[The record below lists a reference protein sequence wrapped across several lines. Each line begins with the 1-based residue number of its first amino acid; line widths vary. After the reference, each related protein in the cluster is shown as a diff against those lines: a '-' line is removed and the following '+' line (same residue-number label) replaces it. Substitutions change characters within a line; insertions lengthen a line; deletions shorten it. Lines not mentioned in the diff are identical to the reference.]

1 MWHTI
6 ESWNVSLDSF
16 EEKRHVLFFDRN
28 DTDLDKTRIFLTTN
42 HTLPVAVLLDA
53 HPIPLVARYRVLLA
67 SIILFLLYALI
78 ISELVHQTI
87 AAMFCAFLSLS
98 CLSLVHDRP
107 SLDLVIT
114 WIDFGTIG
122 LLFGMMIMV
131 GIFSRTGFFE
141 WAAVKAYKLS
151 RGNLW
156 TLMVLLSTFTC
167 LISSVLDNVTTIIL
181 IVPVTIKLCR
191 VLDVDPKLLIL
202 SEIIFSNIGGTSTII
217 GDPPNIIIAGNVYVA
232 PYVNFLTFSAHV
244 TVGVLL
250 CLPVT
255 WFYLW
260 FFYSSSLHRDPVLR
274 VKAEIQT
281 WYKTLSRL
289 DELDPS
295 QVEVRAHVLTYLTKL
310 EEKASELQMKTT
322 EPATIGEMEA
332 NYTIKD
338 WPLFLS
344 SSVVLMGVVLL
355 FFFYP
360 LFGLEGLSLAWIAII
375 GAVIHA
381 LVVTI
386 ITGKSNVREILE
398 KVEWDTLVFFSFLF
412 ILMGAITRLGFID
425 FIGGLLME
433 IIKATPEG
441 KIRLFVAIIL
451 ILWISAFT
459 SAFIDNIPYTVTL
472 VPVIVDLANNTGL
485 PLTPLI
491 WALVFGTCFGGN
503 GTLTGASANVVGVG
517 LAQQHDCKITFLE
530 FMKFGFPILLLTST
544 IATLWLCI
552 FHVLIP
558 WY

>member
-1 MWHTI
+1 MDSPEDTPFSSHDLSSDSEESSHDRGSGHGLIQFGIEEEASVPIGSRTCNCSSKHVRCGKRVVPKESIKAAVFMVLILIAGVILGLVREEDTRSIHHLSVTSDTPIYLRMAIGTDLEITLNVPPLTDLTHHTPEKTCLGFPHNLTNKNCNKGYPRLEGVLVVCEIQSLHLNDNQTEMWHTI

-338 WPLFLS
+338 W
-344 SSVVLMGVVLL
+344 
-355 FFFYP
+355 
-360 LFGLEGLSLAWIAII
+360 
-375 GAVIHA
+375 
-381 LVVTI
+381 
-386 ITGKSNVREILE
+386 
-398 KVEWDTLVFFSFLF
+398 
-412 ILMGAITRLGFID
+412 
-425 FIGGLLME
+425 
-433 IIKATPEG
+433 
-441 KIRLFVAIIL
+441 
-451 ILWISAFT
+451 
-459 SAFIDNIPYTVTL
+459 
-472 VPVIVDLANNTGL
+472 
-485 PLTPLI
+485 
-491 WALVFGTCFGGN
+491 
-503 GTLTGASANVVGVG
+503 
-517 LAQQHDCKITFLE
+517 
-530 FMKFGFPILLLTST
+530 
-544 IATLWLCI
+544 
-552 FHVLIP
+552 
-558 WY
+558 